1 MFTCCLRL
9 ALMVN
14 EDTPMS
20 YLPPW
25 TPVMMV
31 SKRAG
36 LYSTVTPNYAAT
48 ALKMSTSM
56 PTAVLPPCRNSFGGY
71 VESVPTTILP
81 AALILAGRA
90 ALRSGPE
97 DPAVVGAVLVGA
109 SLDGVLPPESSFDP
123 QPVAASSSAL
133 HSASVVRRIDMFR
146 TSVTG
151 VDSRFSDRILAQ
163 QATCCRVSAGMKR
176 DRCRPSPRGVECE
189 GSHTRPV
196 MRVVQSCPR
205 VTPEQQRRCSTAPG
219 SITACTCDVHFR
231 TVVPRVAGR

>member
-36 LYSTVTPNYAAT
+36 LYSTVTPNFAAT
-48 ALKMSTSM
+48 ALKMST
-56 PTAVLPPCRNSFGGY
+56 
-71 VESVPTTILP
+71 SVPTTILP

-123 QPVAASSSAL
+123 QPVAASSSAP

-151 VDSRFSDRILAQ
+151 GGF
-163 QATCCRVSAGMKR
+163 
-176 DRCRPSPRGVECE
+176 
-189 GSHTRPV
+189 PV
-196 MRVVQSCPR
+196 Q
-205 VTPEQQRRCSTAPG
+205 
-219 SITACTCDVHFR
+219 
-231 TVVPRVAGR
+231 

>member
-36 LYSTVTPNYAAT
+36 LYSTVTPNFAAT

-56 PTAVLPPCRNSFGGY
+56 PT
-71 VESVPTTILP
+71 T
-81 AALILAGRA
+81 LILAGRA